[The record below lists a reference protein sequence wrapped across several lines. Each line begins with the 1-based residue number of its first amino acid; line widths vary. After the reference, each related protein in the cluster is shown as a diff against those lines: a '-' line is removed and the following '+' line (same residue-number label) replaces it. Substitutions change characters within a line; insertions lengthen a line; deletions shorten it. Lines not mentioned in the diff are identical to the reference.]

1 MTFLPVAVGILNMYI
16 IKKVTIFHNSF
27 GAFWVSRT
35 IGEIGSNIVHVVYSA
50 PVTVFQPKDIYHPP
64 PTNRMLAVCAP
75 LKYDNIFT
83 RKVTRSCILFIWTSV
98 TILMSLYILI
108 PCQMIS
114 YSPNQHQKAKPEELT
129 PTVSLLA
136 QNRLW
141 ISSTLLRCLF
151 LLRLKWNFRLL
162 HILF

>member
-64 PTNRMLAVCAP
+64 PSPAP
-75 LKYDNIFT
+75 CT
-83 RKVTRSCILFIWTSV
+83 RAASSSFGPPSQSSCRSTS
-98 TILMSLYILI
+98 
-108 PCQMIS
+108 
-114 YSPNQHQKAKPEELT
+114 
-129 PTVSLLA
+129 
-136 QNRLW
+136 
-141 ISSTLLRCLF
+141 
-151 LLRLKWNFRLL
+151 
-162 HILF
+162 